1 MGKSNILVLG
11 AGGQLGQ
18 ELRAVAEGSVQHY
31 FFMSRSELDVTDQLA
46 VKLFVQKHHIDTIVN
61 CSAYTAV
68 DRAEDEAEE
77 ADRINHQAVAAL
89 AELAKECGLY
99 LIHISTDY
107 VFRGDSH
114 LPITED
120 EIPCPQSVYG
130 RTKLLG
136 EEAIRHTGC
145 HALILRTSWLYSTYG
160 SNFVKTMCRLMQER
174 EVLGVVFDQ
183 IGTPTYARDLALFL
197 VFTLDQNVE
206 CRHEGTYHFA
216 DEGVCSWYD
225 FAEAIRHYMG
235 YHCRVCPVRS
245 GQYPAKATRPS
256 YSVLDKS
263 KLKRA
268 FGVTLPHWQT
278 SLEECL
284 RKLTW
289 TDTNE

>member
-18 ELRAVAEGSVQHY
+18 ELQAAAEGSVQHY

-46 VKLFVQKHHIDTIVN
+46 VKLFVQKHRIDTIVN

-77 ADRINHQAVAAL
+77 ADRINHQAVAGL

-145 HALILRTSWLYSTYG
+145 HALILRTSWLYSAYG
-160 SNFVKTMCRLMQER
+160 ANFVKTMCRLQSERQELR
-174 EVLGVVFDQ
+174 VVFDQ
-183 IGTPTYARDLALFL
+183 VGSPTWAGDLASFIYE
-197 VFTLDQNVE
+197 FAERGTLEQQ
-206 CRHEGTYHFA
+206 GIYHYSN
-216 DEGVCSWYD
+216 EGVCSWYD
-225 FAEAIRHYMG
+225 LAEAVRQLTGSTCKILPIRSAESPT
-235 YHCRVCPVRS
+235 RAQR
-245 GQYPAKATRPS
+245 PA

-263 KLKRA
+263 RLKA
-268 FGVTLPHWQT
+268 TFALELPHWQA
-278 SLEECL
+278 SLARCIAQL
-284 RKLTW
+284 QSPPQK
-289 TDTNE
+289 